1 MKKNIYNKDKDYS
14 FDNSDNYNESFDYNI
29 EEVIEKY
36 IFLSNEFL
44 KFILEKTTFK
54 NKNYTKFIII
64 RGYETITNVFNII
77 LYYTKN
83 VELTFYHCQ
92 KAYYYYIEF
101 IEQIYDE
108 QNLFLQ
114 LNSRDA
120 ITYVY
125 KKTIFELKHDV
136 KKYMQPCI
144 DDTKNK
150 LEIIDEFI
158 KIFKSIFECLIE
170 TIQLNDLLINVE
182 IINKFK
188 IVCQKLFLKHNK
200 ANKANKANN
209 ENNVNKIK
217 NIYNTIE
224 NINNIFLTNNLD
236 KNITETSTYIDEY
249 LAFIL
254 QQT

>member
-14 FDNSDNYNESFDYNI
+14 LDNSDNYNESFDYNI

-200 ANKANKANN
+200 ANN
-209 ENNVNKIK
+209 ENNENKIK

>member
-1 MKKNIYNKDKDYS
+1 MKKNIYNKEKDYS
-14 FDNSDNYNESFDYNI
+14 LDNSDNYNDSFDYKI
-29 EEVIEKY
+29 DEVIEKY

-44 KFILEKTTFK
+44 KFILEKTSFK
-54 NKNYTKFIII
+54 NNNYTKFIII
-64 RGYETITNVFNII
+64 RGYETITNVFNIV
-77 LYYTKN
+77 LHYTKN
-83 VELTFYHCQ
+83 LELTFYHCQ

-150 LEIIDEFI
+150 VEIIDEFI
-158 KIFKSIFECLIE
+158 KIFKSIFDVLLES
-170 TIQLNDLLINVE
+170 IQLNDLLINVE
-182 IINKFK
+182 LINKFK
-188 IVCQKLFLKHNK
+188 ICCQKLFLKHNQINDK
-200 ANKANKANN
+200 T
-209 ENNVNKIK
+209 KIK
-217 NIYNTIE
+217 KLYNAIE
-224 NINNIFLTNNLD
+224 NINNSFLINNLNED
-236 KNITETSTYIDEY
+236 GKERSAYVDEY
-249 LAFIL
+249 MSAIL

>member
-1 MKKNIYNKDKDYS
+1 MKKNIYNKEKDYS
-14 FDNSDNYNESFDYNI
+14 LDNSDNYSESFDYKI
-29 EEVIEKY
+29 DEVIEKY
-36 IFLSNEFL
+36 ILLSNEFL

-54 NKNYTKFIII
+54 NNNYTKFIII

-83 VELTFYHCQ
+83 LDLTFYHCQ

-136 KKYMQPCI
+136 KKSMKPCAI
-144 DDTKNK
+144 IIKNK
-150 LEIIDEFI
+150 MEAIDEFI
-158 KIFKSIFECLIE
+158 KIFKNMFDFLIE
-170 TIQLNDLLINVE
+170 SIELNDLSINIE
-182 IINKFK
+182 KINKFK
-188 IVCQKLFLKHNK
+188 IICQKIFLKYNK
-200 ANKANKANN
+200 TI
-209 ENNVNKIK
+209 NVNKIK
-217 NIYNTIE
+217 NLYNIIE
-224 NINNIFLTNNLD
+224 TLNKTFLNDNKD
-236 KNITETSTYIDEY
+236 KNGETLVSEY
-249 LAFIL
+249 FEFII
-254 QQT
+254 QQL

>member
-1 MKKNIYNKDKDYS
+1 MKKTIYNKEKDYS
-14 FDNSDNYNESFDYNI
+14 LDNFDNYNESFDYKI
-29 EEVIEKY
+29 DEVIEKY

-54 NKNYTKFIII
+54 NNGYTKFIII
-64 RGYETITNVFNII
+64 RGYETITNVFNVI

-83 VELTFYHCQ
+83 LDLTFYHCQ
-92 KAYYYYIEF
+92 KSYYYYIEF
-101 IEQIYDE
+101 IEQIYNE

-136 KKYMQPCI
+136 KKNMNPCT

-150 LEIIDEFI
+150 IESIDEYI
-158 KIFKSIFECLIE
+158 KIFKNIFDFLLEP
-170 TIQLNDLLINVE
+170 IQLNDLLMNNIE

-188 IVCQKLFLKHNK
+188 ICCQKILLKYNQP
-200 ANKANKANN
+200 NN
-209 ENNVNKIK
+209 VNNVNNVNKIK
-217 NIYNTIE
+217 KLYNSIE
-224 NINNIFLTNNLD
+224 NINNTFLNDN
-236 KNITETSTYIDEY
+236 KVKHGETFVDEY
-249 LAFIL
+249 LDFIL

>member
-1 MKKNIYNKDKDYS
+1 MKKNIYNKEKDYS
-14 FDNSDNYNESFDYNI
+14 LDNSDNYSESFDYKI
-29 EEVIEKY
+29 DEVIEKY
-36 IFLSNEFL
+36 ILLSNEFL

-54 NKNYTKFIII
+54 NNNYTKFIII

-83 VELTFYHCQ
+83 LDLTFYHCQ

-136 KKYMQPCI
+136 KKSMKPCATI
-144 DDTKNK
+144 IKNK
-150 LEIIDEFI
+150 MEAIDEFI
-158 KIFKSIFECLIE
+158 KIFKNMFDFLIE
-170 TIQLNDLLINVE
+170 SIELNDLSINIE
-182 IINKFK
+182 KINKFK
-188 IVCQKLFLKHNK
+188 IICQKIFLKYNK
-200 ANKANKANN
+200 TI
-209 ENNVNKIK
+209 NVNKIK
-217 NIYNTIE
+217 NLYNIIE
-224 NINNIFLTNNLD
+224 TLNKTFLNDNKD
-236 KNITETSTYIDEY
+236 KNGETLVSEY
-249 LAFIL
+249 FEFII
-254 QQT
+254 QQL

>member
-200 ANKANKANN
+200 ANKANN

>member
-1 MKKNIYNKDKDYS
+1 MKKNIYNKEKDYS
-14 FDNSDNYNESFDYNI
+14 LDNSDNYNESFDYKI
-29 EEVIEKY
+29 DEVIEKY
-36 IFLSNEFL
+36 ILLSNEFL

-54 NKNYTKFIII
+54 NNNYTKFIII

-83 VELTFYHCQ
+83 LDLTFYHCQ

-136 KKYMQPCI
+136 KKSMKPCAI
-144 DDTKNK
+144 IIKNK
-150 LEIIDEFI
+150 MEAIDEFI
-158 KIFKSIFECLIE
+158 KIFKNMFDFLIE
-170 TIQLNDLLINVE
+170 SIELNDLSINIE
-182 IINKFK
+182 KINKFK
-188 IVCQKLFLKHNK
+188 IICQKIFLKYNK
-200 ANKANKANN
+200 T
-209 ENNVNKIK
+209 NNVNKIK
-217 NIYNTIE
+217 NLYNIIE
-224 NINNIFLTNNLD
+224 TLNNTFLNDNKD
-236 KNITETSTYIDEY
+236 KHGETLVDGYFEFVI
-249 LAFIL
+249 
-254 QQT
+254 QQL

>member
-1 MKKNIYNKDKDYS
+1 MKKNVYNKEKDYS
-14 FDNSDNYNESFDYNI
+14 LDNSDNYNEFFDYKI
-29 EEVIEKY
+29 EDVIEKY
-36 IFLSNEFL
+36 IILSNEFL

-54 NKNYTKFIII
+54 NNNYTKFIII
-64 RGYETITNVFNII
+64 RGYETITNVFNVI

-83 VELTFYHCQ
+83 IELTFYHCQ

-136 KKYMQPCI
+136 KKNMQPCI

-150 LEIIDEFI
+150 IEIIDEFI
-158 KIFKSIFECLIE
+158 KIFRSIFDVILES
-170 TIQLNDLLINVE
+170 IQLNDLLINME

-188 IVCQKLFLKHNK
+188 IVCQKIFLKYN
-200 ANKANKANN
+200 NANN
-209 ENNVNKIK
+209 ANNANKIK

-224 NINNIFLTNNLD
+224 NINNSFSINNLND
-236 KNITETSTYIDEY
+236 DIKETSTSIDEY
-249 LAFIL
+249 FEFIL
-254 QQT
+254 Q

>member
-1 MKKNIYNKDKDYS
+1 MKKNINNKEKDYS
-14 FDNSDNYNESFDYNI
+14 LDNFDNYNESFDYKI
-29 EEVIEKY
+29 DQVIEKY
-36 IFLSNEFL
+36 ISLSNEFL

-54 NKNYTKFIII
+54 TGSYAKFIII

-83 VELTFYHCQ
+83 LDLTFYHCQ

-101 IEQIYDE
+101 IEQIYNE

-136 KKYMQPCI
+136 KKNMNPCT
-144 DDTKNK
+144 DLVTKNK
-150 LEIIDEFI
+150 IESIDEYI
-158 KIFKSIFECLIE
+158 KIFKNIFDFLLEP
-170 TIQLNDLLINVE
+170 IQLNDDLIINIE

-188 IVCQKLFLKHNK
+188 ICCQKILLKCDQSNK
-200 ANKANKANN
+200 
-209 ENNVNKIK
+209 VNKIK
-217 NIYNTIE
+217 KLYNTIE
-224 NINNIFLTNNLD
+224 SINYSFLNDN
-236 KNITETSTYIDEY
+236 KVNHGETFVDEY
-249 LAFIL
+249 LKFIL
-254 QQT
+254 QQV

>member
-1 MKKNIYNKDKDYS
+1 MKKNVYNKEKDYS
-14 FDNSDNYNESFDYNI
+14 LDNSDNYNESFDYTI
-29 EEVIEKY
+29 DDVIEKY
-36 IFLSNEFL
+36 IILSNEFL

-54 NKNYTKFIII
+54 NNNYTKFIII

-83 VELTFYHCQ
+83 IELTFYHCQ

-136 KKYMQPCI
+136 KKNMQPCT
-144 DDTKNK
+144 DFKNK
-150 LEIIDEFI
+150 IEIIDEFI
-158 KIFKSIFECLIE
+158 KIFKSIFDCLIE
-170 TIQLNDLLINVE
+170 SIQLNDLLINVG

-188 IVCQKLFLKHNK
+188 IVCQKLFLKY
-200 ANKANKANN
+200 NN
-209 ENNVNKIK
+209 ENNENNTNNENKIK

-224 NINNIFLTNNLD
+224 KINNSFLINNLND
-236 KNITETSTYIDEY
+236 DIKETTTSIDEY
-249 LAFIL
+249 FSIIL
-254 QQT
+254 Q